1 MNITYDVL
9 LKKILYVQKKHNTYN
24 GTKVTIYHC
33 LLESDFSKYKNL
45 NLSLSFTTGTVG
57 TVPPPKKKY
66 CV

>member
-1 MNITYDVL
+1 MMYY
-9 LKKILYVQKKHNTYN
+9 LKKYYMYKKKHNTYN

-33 LLESDFSKYKNL
+33 LLESDLSKYKNL

-57 TVPPPKKKY
+57 TVPPQKKKY